1 MTDLKQAKSFKEA
14 DFIGSDTVSE
24 LPMTKAMQFEQAD
37 FVVEPHL
44 EPEPPKRKPVS
55 ALMWA
60 GISSV
65 VLLVSVALYSAVTT
79 IQQAFIAPG
88 ISTVLEAL
96 FCAALLT
103 LGSLLLAREWRLWRL
118 LAKTRTWQQAHQR
131 IHASIQYGE
140 AEQLCLDIAAVL
152 PESKQQDVA
161 DWKAQKKA
169 EHSDQE
175 LLDLFELKVLSKADA
190 KVRQQIHQASA
201 DAAMAVA
208 VSPFALAD
216 MLLVLWRTSKLLR
229 QMAETY
235 GASLGQLRSLLL
247 IKRLFAA
254 LLWAGSSELAL
265 DLGSDMLGAELTSKL
280 SMRAGQGLIAGMLV
294 ARLGL
299 AAQQLLRPLPLAQ
312 NKKLSLLELSKAL
325 VRRLLGKTEPL
336 ST

>member
-14 DFIGSDTVSE
+14 DFIGSDAVSE
-24 LPMTKAMQFEQAD
+24 LPMTKAVQFEQAD

-44 EPEPPKRKPVS
+44 EPEPAKRKPVS

-103 LGSLLLAREWRLWRL
+103 LGSLLLAREWRLWRR
-118 LAKTRTWQQAHQR
+118 LAKTRSWQQAHQR

-152 PESKQQDVA
+152 PESTQQDVA
-161 DWKAQKKA
+161 DWKAQKQA

-216 MLLVLWRTSKLLR
+216 MLLVMWRTSKLLR

-235 GASLGQLRSLLL
+235 GASLGQLRSLIL
-247 IKRLFAA
+247 IKHLFAA

-265 DLGSDMLGAELTSKL
+265 DLGSDVLGAELTSKL

-299 AAQQLLRPLPLAQ
+299 AAQQLLRPLPLAKSQ
-312 NKKLSLLELSKAL
+312 KLSLLDLSKAL
-325 VRRLLGKTEPL
+325 VRRLLGKAAPL

>member
-14 DFIGSDTVSE
+14 DFIGSDAVSE
-24 LPMTKAMQFEQAD
+24 LPMSKARQFEQAD

-44 EPEPPKRKPVS
+44 EAELPKPKPVS

-103 LGSLLLAREWRLWRL
+103 LGSLLVLREWRLWRR

-152 PESKQQDVA
+152 PESTQQDVA
-161 DWKAQKKA
+161 DWKAQKQA

-216 MLLVLWRTSKLLR
+216 MLLVMWRTSKLLR

-235 GASLGQLRSLLL
+235 GASLGQLRSLIL
-247 IKRLFAA
+247 IKHLFAA

-265 DLGSDMLGAELTSKL
+265 DLGSDVLGAELTSKL

-299 AAQQLLRPLPLAQ
+299 AAQQLLRPLPLAKSQ
-312 NKKLSLLELSKAL
+312 KLSLLDLSKAL
-325 VRRLLGKTEPL
+325 VRRLLGKAAPL

>member
-14 DFIGSDTVSE
+14 DFICSDTVSE
-24 LPMTKAMQFEQAD
+24 LPMTKAQQFAQAD
-37 FVVEPHL
+37 FVVEPQVDQ
-44 EPEPPKRKPVS
+44 EPTKRKRVS
-55 ALMWA
+55 ALLWA

-65 VLLVSVALYSAVTT
+65 VLLVAVALYSAVTT

-103 LGSLLLAREWRLWRL
+103 LGSLLLVREWRLWRR
-118 LAKTRTWQQAHQR
+118 LANTRSWQQAHQR
-131 IHASIQYGE
+131 IHANIQYGE

-152 PESKQQDVA
+152 PESTTQDVA
-161 DWKAQKKA
+161 DWKAQKQA

-235 GASLGQLRSLLL
+235 GASMGQLRSLLL
-247 IKRLFAA
+247 IKHLFAA
-254 LLWAGSSELAL
+254 LLWAGSSELAI
-265 DLGSDMLGAELTSKL
+265 DLGSDLVGAELTSKL

-312 NKKLSLLELSKAL
+312 SQKLSLLDLSKAL
-325 VRRLLGKTEPL
+325 VRRLLGKAAPL

>member
-1 MTDLKQAKSFKEA
+1 MSDLKQAKSFKAA

-24 LPMTKAMQFEQAD
+24 LPMAKAVQFGQAD
-37 FVVEPHL
+37 FVVEPQA
-44 EPEPPKRKPVS
+44 EPEPAKRKPVS

-65 VLLVSVALYSAVTT
+65 LLLVAVALYSAVTT

-88 ISTVLEAL
+88 ISTVLDAL
-96 FCAALLT
+96 FCGALLT
-103 LGSLLLAREWRLWRL
+103 LGCLLLAREWRLWRR
-118 LAKTRTWQQAHQR
+118 LAKTRSWQKAHQR

-152 PESKQQDVA
+152 PESTKQDVA
-161 DWKAQKKA
+161 DWKAQKQA

-190 KVRQQIHQASA
+190 QVRQHIHQASA

-235 GASLGQLRSLLL
+235 GASLGQLRSLIL
-247 IKRLFAA
+247 IKHLFAA

-265 DLGSDMLGAELTSKL
+265 DLGSDVLGAELTGKL

-299 AAQQLLRPLPLAQ
+299 AAQQLLRPLPLAKSQ
-312 NKKLSLLELSKAL
+312 KLSLLDLSKAL
-325 VRRLLGKTEPL
+325 ARRLLGKANTL

>member
-24 LPMTKAMQFEQAD
+24 LPMAKAVQFDQTD
-37 FVVEPHL
+37 FMVEPHL
-44 EPEPPKRKPVS
+44 EPEPPKPKPVS

-65 VLLVSVALYSAVTT
+65 VLLVAVALYSAVIT
-79 IQQAFIAPG
+79 IQQAFITPG

-103 LGSLLLAREWRLWRL
+103 LGSLLLAREWRLWRR

-152 PESKQQDVA
+152 PESTQQDVA
-161 DWKAQKKA
+161 DWKAQKQA

-175 LLDLFELKVLSKADA
+175 LLDLFELKVLNKADA

-216 MLLVLWRTSKLLR
+216 MLLVMWRTSKLLR

-235 GASLGQLRSLLL
+235 GASLGQLRSLIL
-247 IKRLFAA
+247 IKHLFAA

-265 DLGSDMLGAELTSKL
+265 DLGSDVLGAELTSKL

-299 AAQQLLRPLPLAQ
+299 AAQQLLRPLPLAKSQ
-312 NKKLSLLELSKAL
+312 KLSLLDLSKAL
-325 VRRLLGKTEPL
+325 VRRLLGKAAPL

>member
-1 MTDLKQAKSFKEA
+1 MTELKQAKSFKTA
-14 DFIGSDTVSE
+14 DFIGSDSE
-24 LPMTKAMQFEQAD
+24 LPMTRAVQFEQAD
-37 FVVEPHL
+37 FVAEPQL
-44 EPEPPKRKPVS
+44 EPEPTQGNRVS
-55 ALMWA
+55 ALLWA

-65 VLLVSVALYSAVTT
+65 LLLVVVALYSAVTT

-88 ISTVLEAL
+88 ISTVLDAL
-96 FCAALLT
+96 FCTALLT
-103 LGSLLLAREWRLWRL
+103 LGSLLLAREWRLWRR
-118 LAKTRTWQQAHQR
+118 LAKTRSWQQAHQR

-140 AEQLCLDIAAVL
+140 AQQLCLDIAAVL
-152 PESKQQDVA
+152 PDSTKQDVA
-161 DWKAQKKA
+161 DWNTQKQA

-175 LLDLFELKVLSKADA
+175 LLELFEITVLSKADA

-201 DAAMAVA
+201 DTAMAVA
-208 VSPFALAD
+208 ISPFALAD

-235 GASLGQLRSLLL
+235 GASLGQLRSLML
-247 IKRLFAA
+247 IKHLFAT

-265 DLGSDMLGAELTSKL
+265 DLGADVVGAELTSKV

-312 NKKLSLLELSKAL
+312 SQKLSLLDLSKAL
-325 VRRLLGKTEPL
+325 VRRLLGKAESL

>member
-14 DFIGSDTVSE
+14 DFIGSDAVSE

-44 EPEPPKRKPVS
+44 EAEPPRRKPVS

-65 VLLVSVALYSAVTT
+65 VLLVTVALYSAVTT

-103 LGSLLLAREWRLWRL
+103 LGSLLVLREWRLWRR

-152 PESKQQDVA
+152 PESTQKDVA
-161 DWKAQKKA
+161 DWKAQKQA

-216 MLLVLWRTSKLLR
+216 MLLVMWRTSKLLR

-235 GASLGQLRSLLL
+235 GASLGQLRSLIL
-247 IKRLFAA
+247 IKHLFAA

-265 DLGSDMLGAELTSKL
+265 DLGSDVLGAELTSKL

-299 AAQQLLRPLPLAQ
+299 AAQQLLRPLPLAKSQ
-312 NKKLSLLELSKAL
+312 KLSLLDLSKAL
-325 VRRLLGKTEPL
+325 VRRLLGKAAPL

>member
-1 MTDLKQAKSFKEA
+1 MTDLKQAKRFKEA
-14 DFIGSDTVSE
+14 DFIGSDAVSE
-24 LPMTKAMQFEQAD
+24 LPMAKAVQFKQAD
-37 FVVEPHL
+37 FVVEPQV
-44 EPEPPKRKPVS
+44 EPEPPKRKRVS
-55 ALMWA
+55 ALIWA

-65 VLLVSVALYSAVTT
+65 VLLVVVALYSAVTT

-103 LGSLLLAREWRLWRL
+103 LSSLLLTREWRLWRR
-118 LAKTRTWQQAHQR
+118 LAKTRSWQQVHQR

-140 AEQLCLDIAAVL
+140 AQQLCLDIAAVL
-152 PESKQQDVA
+152 PESTKQDVEG
-161 DWKAQKKA
+161 WKAQKQA

-175 LLDLFELKVLSKADA
+175 LLELFEITVLSKADA

-201 DAAMAVA
+201 DAAIAVT

-216 MLLVLWRTSKLLR
+216 MLLVMWRTSKLLR

>member
-24 LPMTKAMQFEQAD
+24 LPMAKAVQFEQAD
-37 FVVEPHL
+37 FMVEPHL

-88 ISTVLEAL
+88 ISTALEAL

-103 LGSLLLAREWRLWRL
+103 LGSLLVLREWRLWRR

-140 AEQLCLDIAAVL
+140 AQQLCLDIAAVL
-152 PESKQQDVA
+152 PESTKQDVA
-161 DWKAQKKA
+161 DWKAQKQA

-190 KVRQQIHQASA
+190 KVHQQIHQASA

-216 MLLVLWRTSKLLR
+216 MLLVMWRTSKLLR

-235 GASLGQLRSLLL
+235 GASLGQLRSLIL
-247 IKRLFAA
+247 IKHLFAA

-265 DLGSDMLGAELTSKL
+265 DLGSDVLGAELTSKL

-299 AAQQLLRPLPLAQ
+299 AAQQLLRPLPLAKSQ
-312 NKKLSLLELSKAL
+312 KLSLLDLSKAL
-325 VRRLLGKTEPL
+325 VRRLLGKAAPL

>member
-24 LPMTKAMQFEQAD
+24 LPMAKAVQFEQAD
-37 FVVEPHL
+37 FVVEPQL
-44 EPEPPKRKPVS
+44 EPEPPKPKPVS

-103 LGSLLLAREWRLWRL
+103 LGSLLLAREWRLWRR

-152 PESKQQDVA
+152 PESTKQDVA
-161 DWKAQKKA
+161 DWKAQKQA
-169 EHSDQE
+169 EAQRFRSCWIC
-175 LLDLFELKVLSKADA
+175 LNLK
-190 KVRQQIHQASA
+190 
-201 DAAMAVA
+201 
-208 VSPFALAD
+208 
-216 MLLVLWRTSKLLR
+216 
-229 QMAETY
+229 Y
-235 GASLGQLRSLLL
+235 
-247 IKRLFAA
+247 
-254 LLWAGSSELAL
+254 
-265 DLGSDMLGAELTSKL
+265 
-280 SMRAGQGLIAGMLV
+280 
-294 ARLGL
+294 
-299 AAQQLLRPLPLAQ
+299 
-312 NKKLSLLELSKAL
+312 
-325 VRRLLGKTEPL
+325 
-336 ST
+336 

>member
-24 LPMTKAMQFEQAD
+24 LPMAKAQQFAQAD
-37 FVVEPHL
+37 FVVEPQL
-44 EPEPPKRKPVS
+44 EPEPAKPKPVS

-65 VLLVSVALYSAVTT
+65 ALLVTVALYSAVTT
-79 IQQAFIAPG
+79 IQQAFLTPG

-103 LGSLLLAREWRLWRL
+103 LGSLLLAREWRLWRR

-152 PESKQQDVA
+152 PESTKQDVA
-161 DWKAQKKA
+161 DWKAQKQA

-216 MLLVLWRTSKLLR
+216 MLLVLWRTSTLLR
-229 QMAETY
+229 QMAESY
-235 GASLGQLRSLLL
+235 GASLGQLRSLIL
-247 IKRLFAA
+247 IKHLFAA

-265 DLGSDMLGAELTSKL
+265 DLGSDVLGAELTSKL

-299 AAQQLLRPLPLAQ
+299 AAQQLLRPLPLAKSQ
-312 NKKLSLLELSKAL
+312 KLSLLDLSKAL
-325 VRRLLGKTEPL
+325 VRRLLGKAAPL

>member
-24 LPMTKAMQFEQAD
+24 LPMTKAQQFAQAD
-37 FVVEPHL
+37 FVAEPQL
-44 EPEPPKRKPVS
+44 EPEPAKPKPVS

-65 VLLVSVALYSAVTT
+65 ALLVAVALYSAVTT

-103 LGSLLLAREWRLWRL
+103 LGSLLLAREWRLWRR

-152 PESKQQDVA
+152 PESTKQDVA
-161 DWKAQKKA
+161 DWKAQKQA

-216 MLLVLWRTSKLLR
+216 MLLVMWRTSILLR
-229 QMAETY
+229 QMAESY
-235 GASLGQLRSLLL
+235 GASLGQLRSLIL
-247 IKRLFAA
+247 IKHLFAA

-265 DLGSDMLGAELTSKL
+265 DLGSDVLGAELTSKL

-299 AAQQLLRPLPLAQ
+299 AAQQLLRPLPLAKSQ
-312 NKKLSLLELSKAL
+312 KLSLLDLSKAL
-325 VRRLLGKTEPL
+325 VRRLLGKAAPL

>member
-14 DFIGSDTVSE
+14 DFIGSDAVSE
-24 LPMTKAMQFEQAD
+24 LPMGKARLFEQAD

-44 EPEPPKRKPVS
+44 EPEPAKRKPVS
-55 ALMWA
+55 ALLWA
-60 GISSV
+60 GICSV
-65 VLLVSVALYSAVTT
+65 VLLVAVALYSAVTT

-103 LGSLLLAREWRLWRL
+103 LGSLLLAREWRLWRR

-152 PESKQQDVA
+152 PESTKQDVT
-161 DWKAQKKA
+161 DWKAQKQP

-190 KVRQQIHQASA
+190 RVRQQIHQASA

-235 GASLGQLRSLLL
+235 GASLGQLRSLIL
-247 IKRLFAA
+247 IKHLFAA

-265 DLGSDMLGAELTSKL
+265 DLGSDVLSAELTSKL

-299 AAQQLLRPLPLAQ
+299 AAQQLLRPLP
-312 NKKLSLLELSKAL
+312 
-325 VRRLLGKTEPL
+325 
-336 ST
+336 

>member
-14 DFIGSDTVSE
+14 DFIGSDAVSE
-24 LPMTKAMQFEQAD
+24 LPVAKAVQFEQAD
-37 FVVEPHL
+37 FMVEPQI
-44 EPEPPKRKPVS
+44 EPEQPKRKPVS
-55 ALMWA
+55 ALIWA

-65 VLLVSVALYSAVTT
+65 VLLVAVALYSAVTT

-96 FCAALLT
+96 LCAALLT
-103 LGSLLLAREWRLWRL
+103 LGSLLVLREWRLWRR
-118 LAKTRTWQQAHQR
+118 LAKTRSWQQAHQR

-152 PESKQQDVA
+152 PESTKQDVA
-161 DWKAQKKA
+161 DWKAQKQA

-190 KVRQQIHQASA
+190 QVRQQIHQAAA

-208 VSPFALAD
+208 ISPFALAD

-235 GASLGQLRSLLL
+235 GASLGQLRSLIL
-247 IKRLFAA
+247 IKHLFAT

-265 DLGSDMLGAELTSKL
+265 DLGSDLLGAELTSKL
-280 SMRAGQGLIAGMLV
+280 SMRSGQGLVAGLLV

-299 AAQQLLRPLPLAQ
+299 AAQQLLRPLPLAKSQ
-312 NKKLSLLELSKAL
+312 KLSLLDLGKAL

>member
-1 MTDLKQAKSFKEA
+1 MTELKQAKNFKQD
-14 DFIGSDTVSE
+14 DFIGSDRVSE
-24 LPMTKAMQFEQAD
+24 LPMAKAVQFEQAD
-37 FVVEPHL
+37 FMVEPQI
-44 EPEPPKRKPVS
+44 EPEQPKRKPVS
-55 ALMWA
+55 ALIWA
-60 GISSV
+60 GISSA
-65 VLLVSVALYSAVTT
+65 VLLVAVALYSAVTT

-96 FCAALLT
+96 LCAALLT
-103 LGSLLLAREWRLWRL
+103 LGSLLVLREWRLWRR
-118 LAKTRTWQQAHQR
+118 LAKTRSWQQAHQR

-152 PESKQQDVA
+152 PESTKQDVA
-161 DWKAQKKA
+161 DWKAQKQA

-175 LLDLFELKVLSKADA
+175 LLDLFELRVLSKADA
-190 KVRQQIHQASA
+190 QVRQQIHQAAA

-208 VSPFALAD
+208 ISPFALAD

-235 GASLGQLRSLLL
+235 GASLGQLRSLIL
-247 IKRLFAA
+247 IKHLFAT

-265 DLGSDMLGAELTSKL
+265 DLGSDLLGAELTSKL
-280 SMRAGQGLIAGMLV
+280 SMRSGQGLIAGLLV

-299 AAQQLLRPLPLAQ
+299 AAQQLLRPLPLAKSQ
-312 NKKLSLLELSKAL
+312 KLSLLDLGKAL
-325 VRRLLGKTEPL
+325 VRRLLGKTETL

>member
-1 MTDLKQAKSFKEA
+1 MTDLKQAKRFKDA
-14 DFIGSDTVSE
+14 DFIGSEQDSE
-24 LPMTKAMQFEQAD
+24 LPMTKAVQFDPAD
-37 FVVEPHL
+37 FSVEPQA
-44 EPEPPKRKPVS
+44 EPAPAKSKRLS
-55 ALMWA
+55 AFVWA
-60 GISSV
+60 GLCSV
-65 VLLVSVALYSAVTT
+65 VLLVVVALYSAVT
-79 IQQAFIAPG
+79 IIGQAFTAPG
-88 ISTVLEAL
+88 ISTVLNAL

-103 LGSLLLAREWRLWRL
+103 FGGLLVVREWRLWRR
-118 LAKTRTWQQAHQR
+118 LAKTRSWQQAHQR

-152 PESKQQDVA
+152 PESTKQHVA
-161 DWKAQKKA
+161 DWKAQKKP

-175 LLDLFELKVLSKADA
+175 LLDLFELTVLNKADA

-208 VSPFALAD
+208 ISPFALAD

-265 DLGSDMLGAELTSKL
+265 DLGSDMLGAELTGKL

-312 NKKLSLLELSKAL
+312 HQKLSLLDLSKAL
-325 VRRLLGKTEPL
+325 VRRLLGKAESL

>member
-24 LPMTKAMQFEQAD
+24 LPVAKAVQFEQAD
-37 FVVEPHL
+37 FMVEPPI
-44 EPEPPKRKPVS
+44 EPEQPKRKAVS
-55 ALMWA
+55 ALIWA

-65 VLLVSVALYSAVTT
+65 VLLVAVALYSAVTT
-79 IQQAFIAPG
+79 IRQAFIEPG
-88 ISTVLEAL
+88 TSTVLEAL

-103 LGSLLLAREWRLWRL
+103 LGSLLVLREWRLWRR
-118 LAKTRTWQQAHQR
+118 LAKTRSWQQAHQR

-152 PESKQQDVA
+152 PESTKQDVA
-161 DWKAQKKA
+161 DWKAQKQA

-175 LLDLFELKVLSKADA
+175 LLDLFELRVLSKADA
-190 KVRQQIHQASA
+190 QVRQQIHQAAA

-208 VSPFALAD
+208 ISPFALAD

-235 GASLGQLRSLLL
+235 GASLGQLRSLIL
-247 IKRLFAA
+247 IKHLFAT

-265 DLGSDMLGAELTSKL
+265 DLGSDLLGAELTSKL
-280 SMRAGQGLIAGMLV
+280 SMRSGQGLIAGLLV

-299 AAQQLLRPLPLAQ
+299 AAQQLLRPLPLAKSQ
-312 NKKLSLLELSKAL
+312 KLSLLDLGKAL

>member
-24 LPMTKAMQFEQAD
+24 LPMAKAVQFEQAD

-44 EPEPPKRKPVS
+44 EPEPPKPKPVS

-103 LGSLLLAREWRLWRL
+103 LGSLLLAREWRLWRR

-152 PESKQQDVA
+152 PESTQQDVA
-161 DWKAQKKA
+161 DWKAQKQA

-175 LLDLFELKVLSKADA
+175 RLDLFELKVLSKADA

-216 MLLVLWRTSKLLR
+216 MLLVMWRTSKLLR

-235 GASLGQLRSLLL
+235 GASLGQLRSLIL
-247 IKRLFAA
+247 IKHLFAA

-265 DLGSDMLGAELTSKL
+265 DLGSDVLGAELTSKL

-299 AAQQLLRPLPLAQ
+299 AAQQLLRPLPLAKSQ
-312 NKKLSLLELSKAL
+312 KLSLLDLSKAL
-325 VRRLLGKTEPL
+325 VRRLLGKAAPL

>member
-1 MTDLKQAKSFKEA
+1 MTELKQAKNFKEA
-14 DFIGSDTVSE
+14 DFIGSDAVSE
-24 LPMTKAMQFEQAD
+24 LPMAKAVQFEQTD
-37 FVVEPHL
+37 FVVEPQL
-44 EPEPPKRKPVS
+44 EPEPAKRKRVS

-65 VLLVSVALYSAVTT
+65 VLLVAVALYSAVTT
-79 IQQAFIAPG
+79 IQQAFIAPD
-88 ISTVLEAL
+88 ISTVLDAL
-96 FCAALLT
+96 FCAALFT
-103 LGSLLLAREWRLWRL
+103 LGSLLLVREWRLWRR
-118 LAKTRTWQQAHQR
+118 LAKTRNWQQAHQR

-152 PESKQQDVA
+152 PESTQQDVA
-161 DWKAQKKA
+161 DWKAQKQA

-175 LLDLFELKVLSKADA
+175 LLDLFELKVLNKADA
-190 KVRQQIHQASA
+190 QVRQQIHQASA

-216 MLLVLWRTSKLLR
+216 MLLVFWRTSKLLR

-235 GASLGQLRSLLL
+235 GASLGQLRSLIL
-247 IKRLFAA
+247 IKHLFAA

-265 DLGSDMLGAELTSKL
+265 DLGSDVLGAELTSKL

-299 AAQQLLRPLPLAQ
+299 AAQQLLRPLPLAKSQ
-312 NKKLSLLELSKAL
+312 KLSLLDLSKAL
-325 VRRLLGKTEPL
+325 VRSLLGKAAPL

>member
-24 LPMTKAMQFEQAD
+24 LPMAKAVQFEQAD
-37 FVVEPHL
+37 FMVEPHL

-103 LGSLLLAREWRLWRL
+103 LGSLLVLREWRLWRR

-140 AEQLCLDIAAVL
+140 AQQLCLDIAAVL
-152 PESKQQDVA
+152 PESTKQDVA
-161 DWKAQKKA
+161 DWKAQKQA

-216 MLLVLWRTSKLLR
+216 MLLVMWRTSKLLR

-235 GASLGQLRSLLL
+235 GASLGQLRSLIL
-247 IKRLFAA
+247 IKHLFAA

-265 DLGSDMLGAELTSKL
+265 DLGSDVLGAELTSKL

-299 AAQQLLRPLPLAQ
+299 AAQQLLRPLPLAKSQ
-312 NKKLSLLELSKAL
+312 KLSLLDLSKAL
-325 VRRLLGKTEPL
+325 VRRLLGKAAPL

>member
-24 LPMTKAMQFEQAD
+24 LPMSKARQFEQAD
-37 FVVEPHL
+37 FVAEPHPEA
-44 EPEPPKRKPVS
+44 EPAKPKPVS

-65 VLLVSVALYSAVTT
+65 VLLVTVALYSAVTT

-103 LGSLLLAREWRLWRL
+103 LGSLLVAREWRLWRR

-152 PESKQQDVA
+152 PESTKQDVA
-161 DWKAQKKA
+161 DWKAQKQA

-216 MLLVLWRTSKLLR
+216 MLLVMWRTSKLLR
-229 QMAETY
+229 QMAESY
-235 GASLGQLRSLLL
+235 GASLGQLRSLIL
-247 IKRLFAA
+247 IKHLFAA

-265 DLGSDMLGAELTSKL
+265 DLGSDVLGAELTSKL

-299 AAQQLLRPLPLAQ
+299 AAQQLLRPLPLAKSQ
-312 NKKLSLLELSKAL
+312 KLSLLDLSKAL
-325 VRRLLGKTEPL
+325 VRRLLGKAAPL

>member
-24 LPMTKAMQFEQAD
+24 LPMAKAQQFAQAD
-37 FVVEPHL
+37 FVVEPQL
-44 EPEPPKRKPVS
+44 EPEPAKPKPVS

-65 VLLVSVALYSAVTT
+65 ALLVTVALYSAVTT
-79 IQQAFIAPG
+79 IQQAFLTPG

-103 LGSLLLAREWRLWRL
+103 LGSLLLAREWRLWRR

-152 PESKQQDVA
+152 PESTKQDVA
-161 DWKAQKKA
+161 DWKAQKQA

-216 MLLVLWRTSKLLR
+216 MLLVLWRTSTLLR
-229 QMAETY
+229 QMAESY
-235 GASLGQLRSLLL
+235 GASLGQLRSLIL
-247 IKRLFAA
+247 IKHLFAA

-265 DLGSDMLGAELTSKL
+265 DLGSDVLGAELTSKL

-299 AAQQLLRPLPLAQ
+299 AAQQLLRPLPLANSQ
-312 NKKLSLLELSKAL
+312 KLSLLDLSKAL
-325 VRRLLGKTEPL
+325 VRRLLGKAAPL

>member
-14 DFIGSDTVSE
+14 DFIGSDAVSE
-24 LPMTKAMQFEQAD
+24 LPMAKAVQFEQAD
-37 FVVEPHL
+37 FMVEPQI
-44 EPEPPKRKPVS
+44 EPEQPKRKPVS
-55 ALMWA
+55 ALIWA
-60 GISSV
+60 GISSA
-65 VLLVSVALYSAVTT
+65 VLLVAVALYSAVTT

-103 LGSLLLAREWRLWRL
+103 LGSLLVLREWRLWRR
-118 LAKTRTWQQAHQR
+118 LAKTRSWQQAHQR

-152 PESKQQDVA
+152 PESTKQDVA
-161 DWKAQKKA
+161 DWKAQKQA

-175 LLDLFELKVLSKADA
+175 LLDLFELRVLSKADA
-190 KVRQQIHQASA
+190 QVRQQIHQAAA

-208 VSPFALAD
+208 ISPFALAD

-235 GASLGQLRSLLL
+235 GASLGQLRSLIL
-247 IKRLFAA
+247 IKHLFAT

-265 DLGSDMLGAELTSKL
+265 DLGSDLLGAELTSKL
-280 SMRAGQGLIAGMLV
+280 SMRSGQGLIAGLLV

-299 AAQQLLRPLPLAQ
+299 AAQQLLRPLPLAKSQ
-312 NKKLSLLELSKAL
+312 KLSLLDLGKAL

>member
-24 LPMTKAMQFEQAD
+24 LPMAKAVQFDQTD
-37 FVVEPHL
+37 FMVEPHL
-44 EPEPPKRKPVS
+44 EPEPPKPKPVS

-65 VLLVSVALYSAVTT
+65 VLLVAVALYSAVIT
-79 IQQAFIAPG
+79 IQQAFITPG

-103 LGSLLLAREWRLWRL
+103 LGSLLLAREWRLWRR

-152 PESKQQDVA
+152 PESTQQDVA
-161 DWKAQKKA
+161 DWKAQKQA

-175 LLDLFELKVLSKADA
+175 LLDLFELKVLNKADA

-216 MLLVLWRTSKLLR
+216 MLLVMWRTSKLLR

-235 GASLGQLRSLLL
+235 GASLGQLRSLIL
-247 IKRLFAA
+247 IKHLFAA

-265 DLGSDMLGAELTSKL
+265 DLGSDVLVAELTSKL

-299 AAQQLLRPLPLAQ
+299 AAQQLLRPLPLAKSQ
-312 NKKLSLLELSKAL
+312 KLSLLDLSKAL
-325 VRRLLGKTEPL
+325 VRRLLGKAAPL

>member
-1 MTDLKQAKSFKEA
+1 MTDLKQAKSFKAA

-24 LPMTKAMQFEQAD
+24 LPMAKAVQFEQAD
-37 FVVEPHL
+37 FVVEPQV
-44 EPEPPKRKPVS
+44 EPEQPKRKPVS

-60 GISSV
+60 GISSFM
-65 VLLVSVALYSAVTT
+65 LLVVVALYSVVTT

-103 LGSLLLAREWRLWRL
+103 LTSLLLAREWRLWRR
-118 LAKTRTWQQAHQR
+118 LAKTRIWQQAHQR
-131 IHASIQYGE
+131 IHASVQYGE

-152 PESKQQDVA
+152 PESTKQDVA

-169 EHSDQE
+169 EHSDRE

-190 KVRQQIHQASA
+190 QVRQHIHQASA

-235 GASLGQLRSLLL
+235 GASLGQLRSLIL
-247 IKRLFAA
+247 IKHLFAA

-265 DLGSDMLGAELTSKL
+265 DLGADVVGAELTSKL

-299 AAQQLLRPLPLAQ
+299 AAQQLLRPLPLAKSQ
-312 NKKLSLLELSKAL
+312 KLSLLDLSKAL
-325 VRRLLGKTEPL
+325 VGRLLGKLTPL

>member
-14 DFIGSDTVSE
+14 DFIGSDAVSE
-24 LPMTKAMQFEQAD
+24 LPMSKARQFEQAD

-44 EPEPPKRKPVS
+44 EPEPAKRKPVS

-103 LGSLLLAREWRLWRL
+103 LGSLLLAREWRLWRR

-152 PESKQQDVA
+152 PESTQQDVA
-161 DWKAQKKA
+161 DWKAQKQA

-216 MLLVLWRTSKLLR
+216 MLLVMWRTSKLLR

-235 GASLGQLRSLLL
+235 GASLGQLRSFIL
-247 IKRLFAA
+247 IKHLFAA

-265 DLGSDMLGAELTSKL
+265 DLGSDVLGAELTSKL

-299 AAQQLLRPLPLAQ
+299 AAQQLLRPLPLAKSQ
-312 NKKLSLLELSKAL
+312 KLSLLDLSKAL
-325 VRRLLGKTEPL
+325 VRRLLGKAAPL

>member
-14 DFIGSDTVSE
+14 DFISSDVVSE
-24 LPMTKAMQFEQAD
+24 PPMAKAVQFEQAD

-44 EPEPPKRKPVS
+44 EPEPPKPKPVS

-103 LGSLLLAREWRLWRL
+103 LGSLLLAREWRLWRR

-140 AEQLCLDIAAVL
+140 AEQICLDIAAVL
-152 PESKQQDVA
+152 PESTKQDVA
-161 DWKAQKKA
+161 DWKAQKQA

-235 GASLGQLRSLLL
+235 GASLGQLRSLIL
-247 IKRLFAA
+247 IKHLFAA

-265 DLGSDMLGAELTSKL
+265 DLGSDVLGAELTSKL

-299 AAQQLLRPLPLAQ
+299 AAQQLLRPLPLAKSQ
-312 NKKLSLLELSKAL
+312 KLSLLDLSKAL
-325 VRRLLGKTEPL
+325 VRRLLGKAAPL

>member
-24 LPMTKAMQFEQAD
+24 LPMTKAVQFEQAD

-55 ALMWA
+55 ALLWA
-60 GISSV
+60 GICSG
-65 VLLVSVALYSAVTT
+65 VLLVAVALYSAVTT

-103 LGSLLLAREWRLWRL
+103 LGSLLLIREWRLWRR

-152 PESKQQDVA
+152 PESTQQDVA
-161 DWKAQKKA
+161 DWKAQKQA

-190 KVRQQIHQASA
+190 KVRQHIHQASA

-216 MLLVLWRTSKLLR
+216 MLLVMWRTSKLLR
-229 QMAETY
+229 QMAESY
-235 GASLGQLRSLLL
+235 GASLGQLRSLIL
-247 IKRLFAA
+247 IKHLFAA

-265 DLGSDMLGAELTSKL
+265 DLGSDVLGAELTSKL

-299 AAQQLLRPLPLAQ
+299 AAQQLLRPLPLAKSQ
-312 NKKLSLLELSKAL
+312 KLSLLDLSKAL
-325 VRRLLGKTEPL
+325 VRRLLGKAAPL

>member
-14 DFIGSDTVSE
+14 DFIGSDAVSE
-24 LPMTKAMQFEQAD
+24 LPVAKAVQFEQAD
-37 FVVEPHL
+37 FMVEPQI
-44 EPEPPKRKPVS
+44 EPEQPKRKPVS
-55 ALMWA
+55 ALIWA

-65 VLLVSVALYSAVTT
+65 VLLVAVALYSAVTT

-103 LGSLLLAREWRLWRL
+103 LGSLLVLREWRLWRR
-118 LAKTRTWQQAHQR
+118 LAKTRSWQQAHQR

-152 PESKQQDVA
+152 PESTKQDVA
-161 DWKAQKKA
+161 DWKAQKQA

-175 LLDLFELKVLSKADA
+175 LLDLFELRVLSKADA
-190 KVRQQIHQASA
+190 QVRQQIHQAAA

-208 VSPFALAD
+208 ISPFALAD

-235 GASLGQLRSLLL
+235 GASLGQLRSFIL
-247 IKRLFAA
+247 IKHLFAT

-265 DLGSDMLGAELTSKL
+265 DLGSDLLGAELTSKL
-280 SMRAGQGLIAGMLV
+280 SMRSGQGLIAGLLV

-299 AAQQLLRPLPLAQ
+299 AAQQLLRPLPLAKSQ
-312 NKKLSLLELSKAL
+312 KLSLLDLGKAL

>member
-24 LPMTKAMQFEQAD
+24 LPMAKAVQFEQAD

-44 EPEPPKRKPVS
+44 ETEQPKRKPVS
-55 ALMWA
+55 ALLWV

-65 VLLVSVALYSAVTT
+65 VLCVAVVLYSAVTT
-79 IQQAFIAPG
+79 IQQAFLLPG
-88 ISTVLEAL
+88 ISTVLDAL

-103 LGSLLLAREWRLWRL
+103 LGSLLLVREWRLWRR

-152 PESKQQDVA
+152 PESTKQDVA
-161 DWKAQKKA
+161 DWKAQKQA

-175 LLDLFELKVLSKADA
+175 LLDLFELKVLSKADIR
-190 KVRQQIHQASA
+190 VRQQIHQASA

-216 MLLVLWRTSKLLR
+216 MLLVTWRTSKLLR
-229 QMAETY
+229 QMAESY
-235 GASLGQLRSLLL
+235 GASLGQLRSLIL
-247 IKRLFAA
+247 IKHLFAA
-254 LLWAGSSELAL
+254 LLWAGSSELTL
-265 DLGSDMLGAELTSKL
+265 DLGSDVLGAELTSKL

-299 AAQQLLRPLPLAQ
+299 AAQQLLRPLPLAKSQ
-312 NKKLSLLELSKAL
+312 KLSLLDLSKAL
-325 VRRLLGKTEPL
+325 VRRLLGKAAPL

>member
-1 MTDLKQAKSFKEA
+1 MTDLKRAKNFKAA
-14 DFIGSDTVSE
+14 DFIGSDAVSE
-24 LPMTKAMQFEQAD
+24 LPMAKAVQFEQAD

-44 EPEPPKRKPVS
+44 EPEQPKRKSVS
-55 ALMWA
+55 ALIWA
-60 GISSV
+60 GISSFM
-65 VLLVSVALYSAVTT
+65 LLVVVALYSAVTT

-88 ISTVLEAL
+88 ISTVLDAL

-103 LGSLLLAREWRLWRL
+103 LGSLLLAREWRLWRR
-118 LAKTRTWQQAHQR
+118 LAKTRSWQQAHQR

-152 PESKQQDVA
+152 PESTKQDVA
-161 DWKAQKKA
+161 DWKAQKQA

-190 KVRQQIHQASA
+190 RVRQQIHQASA

-229 QMAETY
+229 QMAESY
-235 GASLGQLRSLLL
+235 GASLGHLRSLIL
-247 IKRLFAA
+247 IKHLFAV

-265 DLGSDMLGAELTSKL
+265 DLGSDLIGAELTSKL

-312 NKKLSLLELSKAL
+312 NQKLSLLDLSKAL
-325 VRRLLGKTEPL
+325 VRRLLGKAAPL

>member
-24 LPMTKAMQFEQAD
+24 LPMAKAVQFDQAD
-37 FVVEPHL
+37 FMVEPHL

-103 LGSLLLAREWRLWRL
+103 LGSLLVLREWRLWRR
-118 LAKTRTWQQAHQR
+118 LAKTRAWQQAHQR

-140 AEQLCLDIAAVL
+140 AQQLCLDIAAVL
-152 PESKQQDVA
+152 PESTKQDVA
-161 DWKAQKKA
+161 DWKAQKQA

-216 MLLVLWRTSKLLR
+216 MLLVMWRTSKLLR

-247 IKRLFAA
+247 IKHLFAA

-265 DLGSDMLGAELTSKL
+265 DLGSDVLGAELTSKL

-299 AAQQLLRPLPLAQ
+299 AAQQLLRPLPLAKSQ
-312 NKKLSLLELSKAL
+312 KLSLLDLSKAL
-325 VRRLLGKTEPL
+325 VRRLLGKAAPL

>member
-14 DFIGSDTVSE
+14 DFIGSDMVSE
-24 LPMTKAMQFEQAD
+24 LPMAKAVQFEQAD

-44 EPEPPKRKPVS
+44 EPEPAKRQPVS

-103 LGSLLLAREWRLWRL
+103 LGSLLLAREWRLWRR

-152 PESKQQDVA
+152 PDSTKQDVA
-161 DWKAQKKA
+161 DWKAQKQA

-229 QMAETY
+229 QMAESY
-235 GASLGQLRSLLL
+235 GASLGQLRSLIL
-247 IKRLFAA
+247 IKHLFAA

-265 DLGSDMLGAELTSKL
+265 DLGSDVLGAELTSKL

-299 AAQQLLRPLPLAQ
+299 AAQQLLRPLPLAKSQ
-312 NKKLSLLELSKAL
+312 KLSLLDLSKAL
-325 VRRLLGKTEPL
+325 VRRLLGKAAPL

>member
-14 DFIGSDTVSE
+14 DFIGSDAVSE
-24 LPMTKAMQFEQAD
+24 LPVAKAVQFEQAD
-37 FVVEPHL
+37 FMVEPQI
-44 EPEPPKRKPVS
+44 EPEQPKRKPVS
-55 ALMWA
+55 ALIWA

-65 VLLVSVALYSAVTT
+65 VLLVAVALYSAVTT

-96 FCAALLT
+96 LCAALLT
-103 LGSLLLAREWRLWRL
+103 LGSLLVLREWRLWRR
-118 LAKTRTWQQAHQR
+118 LAKTRSWQQAHQR

-152 PESKQQDVA
+152 PESTKQDVA
-161 DWKAQKKA
+161 DWKAQKQA

-175 LLDLFELKVLSKADA
+175 LLDLFELRVLSKADA
-190 KVRQQIHQASA
+190 KVRQQIHQAAA

-208 VSPFALAD
+208 ISPFALVD

-235 GASLGQLRSLLL
+235 GASLGQLRSLIL
-247 IKRLFAA
+247 IKHLFAT

-265 DLGSDMLGAELTSKL
+265 DLGSDLLGAELTSKL
-280 SMRAGQGLIAGMLV
+280 SMRSGQGLIAGLLV

-299 AAQQLLRPLPLAQ
+299 AAQQLLRPLPLAKSQ
-312 NKKLSLLELSKAL
+312 KLSLLDLGKAL

>member
-1 MTDLKQAKSFKEA
+1 MTDLKQAKRFKEA
-14 DFIGSDTVSE
+14 DFIGSDMSSE
-24 LPMTKAMQFEQAD
+24 LPMTKAVQFEQAD
-37 FVVEPHL
+37 FSVEPQAES
-44 EPEPPKRKPVS
+44 EPVKRKSVS
-55 ALMWA
+55 ALLWA
-60 GISSV
+60 GLCSV
-65 VLLVSVALYSAVTT
+65 VLLVAVALYSAVTT
-79 IQQAFIAPG
+79 IQQAFLTPG
-88 ISTVLEAL
+88 ISTVLDAL

-103 LGSLLLAREWRLWRL
+103 LGSLLLAREWRLWRR
-118 LAKTRTWQQAHQR
+118 LAKTRHWQQAHQR

-152 PESKQQDVA
+152 PESAHQDVA
-161 DWKAQKKA
+161 QWKAQKQA

-175 LLDLFELKVLSKADA
+175 LLDLFEITVLSKADA
-190 KVRQQIHQASA
+190 RVRQQIHQASA
-201 DAAMAVA
+201 DAAIAVA

-216 MLLVLWRTSKLLR
+216 MLLVMWRTSKLLR

-235 GASLGQLRSLLL
+235 GASLGQLRSLIL

-265 DLGSDMLGAELTSKL
+265 DLGSDVLGAELTSKL
-280 SMRAGQGLIAGMLV
+280 SMRAGQGLIAGLLV

-312 NKKLSLLELSKAL
+312 NKKLSLLDLSKAL
-325 VRRLLGKTEPL
+325 VRRLLGKAAPL

>member
-1 MTDLKQAKSFKEA
+1 MTDLKQAKHFQDT

-24 LPMTKAMQFEQAD
+24 LPMTKAQQFAQAD
-37 FVVEPHL
+37 FVLEPQL
-44 EPEPPKRKPVS
+44 EPEPAKRNKVS
-55 ALMWA
+55 ALVWA

-79 IQQAFIAPG
+79 IQQAFLAPG

-103 LGSLLLAREWRLWRL
+103 LGSLLLAREWRLWRR
-118 LAKTRTWQQAHQR
+118 LAKTRHWQQAHQR

-152 PESKQQDVA
+152 PEAAQQDLAV
-161 DWKAQKKA
+161 WKAQKQP

-175 LLDLFELKVLSKADA
+175 LLDLFELTVLSKADA
-190 KVRQQIHQASA
+190 KVREQIHQASA
-201 DAAMAVA
+201 DAAVAVA

-229 QMAETY
+229 EMAETY

-247 IKRLFAA
+247 IKHLFAA

-265 DLGSDMLGAELTSKL
+265 DLGSDLVGAELTSKL
-280 SMRAGQGLIAGMLV
+280 SMRAGQGLIAGLLV

-312 NKKLSLLELSKAL
+312 NQKLSLLDLSKAL
-325 VRRLLGKTEPL
+325 MRRLLGKAAPL

>member
-24 LPMTKAMQFEQAD
+24 LPMSKARQFEQAD

-44 EPEPPKRKPVS
+44 EPEPPKPKPVS

-60 GISSV
+60 GIISV

-103 LGSLLLAREWRLWRL
+103 LGSLLLAREWRLWRR

-152 PESKQQDVA
+152 PESTQQDVA
-161 DWKAQKKA
+161 DWKAQKQA

-216 MLLVLWRTSKLLR
+216 MLLVMWRTSKLLR

-235 GASLGQLRSLLL
+235 GASLGQLRSLIL
-247 IKRLFAA
+247 IKHLFAA

-265 DLGSDMLGAELTSKL
+265 DLGSDVLGAELTSKL

-299 AAQQLLRPLPLAQ
+299 AAQQLLRPLPLAKSQ
-312 NKKLSLLELSKAL
+312 KLSLLDLSKAL
-325 VRRLLGKTEPL
+325 VRRLLGKAAPL

>member
-24 LPMTKAMQFEQAD
+24 LPMAKAQQFAQAD
-37 FVVEPHL
+37 FVVEPQL
-44 EPEPPKRKPVS
+44 EPEPAKPKPVS

-65 VLLVSVALYSAVTT
+65 ALLVTVALYSAVTT
-79 IQQAFIAPG
+79 IQQAFLTPG

-103 LGSLLLAREWRLWRL
+103 LGSLLLAREWRLWRR

-152 PESKQQDVA
+152 PESTKQDVA
-161 DWKAQKKA
+161 DWKAQKQA

-216 MLLVLWRTSKLLR
+216 MLLVMWRTSTLLR
-229 QMAETY
+229 QMAESY
-235 GASLGQLRSLLL
+235 GASLGQLRSLIL
-247 IKRLFAA
+247 IKHLFAA

-265 DLGSDMLGAELTSKL
+265 DLGSDVLGAELTSKL

-299 AAQQLLRPLPLAQ
+299 AAQQMLRPLPLAKSQ
-312 NKKLSLLELSKAL
+312 KLSLLDLSKAL
-325 VRRLLGKTEPL
+325 VRRLLGKAAPL

>member
-14 DFIGSDTVSE
+14 DFIGSDAVSE
-24 LPMTKAMQFEQAD
+24 LPMTKAVQFEQAD
-37 FVVEPHL
+37 FMVEPHL

-103 LGSLLLAREWRLWRL
+103 LGSLLVLREWRLWRR

-140 AEQLCLDIAAVL
+140 AQQLCLDIAAVL
-152 PESKQQDVA
+152 PESTQQDVG
-161 DWKAQKKA
+161 DWKAQKQA

-216 MLLVLWRTSKLLR
+216 MLLVMWRTSKLLR
-229 QMAETY
+229 QMAESY
-235 GASLGQLRSLLL
+235 GASLGQLRSLIL
-247 IKRLFAA
+247 IKHLFAA

-265 DLGSDMLGAELTSKL
+265 DLGSDVLGAELTSKL

-299 AAQQLLRPLPLAQ
+299 AAQQLLRPLPLAKSQ
-312 NKKLSLLELSKAL
+312 KLSLLDLSKAL
-325 VRRLLGKTEPL
+325 VRRLLGKAAPL